1 MTEDEKEKTKDLLEE
16 WKKEAKMVKD
26 VNNQPENGARLDNG
40 DSGDY
45 TKITKKYQKLIEKR
59 LNRKIW
65 SK

>member
-1 MTEDEKEKTKDLLEE
+1 MTEEEKEKTKDLLEE
-16 WKKEAKMVKD
+16 WKKEAKMIKD
-26 VNNQPENGARLDNG
+26 VNNQPKNGARLDNG

-45 TKITKKYQKLIEKR
+45 TKLTKKYQKLIEKR